1 MHRKFALAIAPLAV
15 LFLAL
20 LGCGQVD
27 VTPGPDP
34 DCPIAAPLEEPASPT
49 GIYGGRLAP
58 FRRVFDDGTSVVDPS
73 RFWDSERGEACSFV
87 RVEGGPGRCLP
98 AFVWNSKP
106 GWFADA
112 ACSAPVLIT
121 DACAELPR
129 YARDETVMPWQA
141 CEPKALE
148 ALHPLAAPIAGD
160 LYALDPLGN
169 CVAKTTTPDAANVAM
184 PLLAEIPLDAFV
196 AGEEGP

>member
-1 MHRKFALAIAPLAV
+1 MSRKIAITTLAVFALV
-15 LFLAL
+15 L

-27 VTPGPDP
+27 VAPGPDP
-34 DCPIAAPLEEPASPT
+34 DCPVAAPPEEPTAPANV
-49 GIYGGRLAP
+49 YGARLAP
-58 FRRVFDDGTSVVDPS
+58 MWQTYSDGTKVVNPS
-73 RFWDSERGEACSFV
+73 RFWDSERGEACTFV
-87 RVEGGPGRCLP
+87 KVEGGAYCLP
-98 AFVWNSKP
+98 VFVWNSKP

-112 ACSAPVLIT
+112 ACSKPVLIT

-129 YARDETVMPWQA
+129 YARDETAKPWQV

-160 LYALDPLGN
+160 LYALDQIGN

-184 PLLAEIPLDAFV
+184 PILAEIPLHAF
-196 AGEEGP
+196 ASGEEGP